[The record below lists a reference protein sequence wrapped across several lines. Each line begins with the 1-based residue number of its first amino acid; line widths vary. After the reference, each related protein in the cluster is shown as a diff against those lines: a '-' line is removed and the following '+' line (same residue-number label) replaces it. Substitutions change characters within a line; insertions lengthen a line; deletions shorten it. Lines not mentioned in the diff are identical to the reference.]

1 MYTVKNEGA
10 TLLQSIGYHRAIGF
24 DHFFVFLDGTTDD
37 TASRLA
43 GVAGV
48 HVRKSVAPDEAA
60 VADGPDWMAAI
71 APWWSTDLG
80 VRQRINTLA
89 ATRLCQEMG
98 IDWLLCIDP
107 DEVFHASLGN
117 PPSAARTREFFLGIP
132 QHVDQILLRNL
143 EAIPPASSTGNLL
156 TDCTRF
162 LARFPATEAVWRV
175 MSGGIRRVV
184 KIPAA
189 QAWFDYLFYQVRFM
203 GALPR
208 LLVHPTTGKRIP
220 AGYFLGYSNHKSAIR
235 PERAS
240 SFDFVIHYWRRW
252 NRAPRNVLRGNV
264 LHCDFPSLEYFI
276 AKFRQR
282 QPSHAKKVFH
292 VRYWLA
298 RIARESSPQ
307 EVEAFYRKYIALSDE
322 RVMKRLSRR
331 RIVLHVTSVAALAA
345 ELPAWPPAR
354 DGTARP
360 AVQATQPDAAACDP
374 HSTSAAMT
382 RSSGIS
388 APSPRQRP
396 QPCPSGEHR
405 RQP

>member
-10 TLLQSIGYHRAIGF
+10 TLLRSISYHRAIGF

-37 TASRLA
+37 TASHLA

-60 VADGPDWMAAI
+60 VAGGPDWIAAI

-80 VRQRINTLA
+80 VRQRVNTFA
-89 ATRLCQEMG
+89 ATRLCQAMG

-107 DEVFHASLGN
+107 DEVFQASLSD

-132 QHVDQILLRNL
+132 QDVDQVLMKNL
-143 EAIPPASSTGNLL
+143 EAIPPVNSTGSPL
-156 TDCTRF
+156 TDCTKF
-162 LARFPATEAVWRV
+162 LARFPATESVWRI

-189 QAWFDYLFYQVRFM
+189 QAWFDYFFYQFRFM

-208 LLVHPTTGKRIP
+208 LLIHPTTGKRIP

-240 SFDFVIHYWRRW
+240 SFDFVVHYWRKW
-252 NRAPRNVLRGNV
+252 HRAPRNVERGNV
-264 LHCDFPSLEYFI
+264 LHYDFPSLEYFI

-282 QPSHAKKVFH
+282 QASHLNKVFY

-298 RIARESSPQ
+298 RIARESSLRDA
-307 EVEAFYRKYIALSDE
+307 EAFYKKYIALSDE
-322 RVMKRLSRR
+322 HVLKRLLRR
-331 RIVLHVTSVAALAA
+331 GIVLNVTSVARIAA
-345 ELPAWPPAR
+345 ELPAWPPVQE
-354 DGTARP
+354 GP
-360 AVQATQPDAAACDP
+360 AQHSGQSEQAPEPKCAA
-374 HSTSAAMT
+374 S
-382 RSSGIS
+382 
-388 APSPRQRP
+388 
-396 QPCPSGEHR
+396 
-405 RQP
+405 